1 MKSHVELTIDAPQSE
16 VAALLADPRV
26 SPHWMEDFGSY
37 EPLVGEPG
45 APGSVYRLVS
55 KDGKL
60 DFTAKVVERQLPTK
74 LQLFLDAPSVSVSI
88 KDDFVKIARDKT
100 KLISQEEF
108 QFKGFF
114 NKLFGFLS
122 RPAIHRVHR
131 RQMEAFKR
139 FAEGTAGAEVH

>member
-1 MKSHVELTIDAPQSE
+1 VPGFALGQVYTAPKEAID
-16 VAALLADPRV
+16 
-26 SPHWMEDFGSY
+26 
-37 EPLVGEPG
+37 
-45 APGSVYRLVS
+45 
-55 KDGKL
+55 K
-60 DFTAKVVERQLPTK
+60 
-74 LQLFLDAPSVSVSI
+74 I
-88 KDDFVKIARDKT
+88 KDDIVKIARDKT